1 MGGDKM
7 EVIKEIKGISYI
19 ISDDGKIYLTS
30 NVGSGYN
37 LRQIK
42 SNDYRKHSIREILM

>member
-1 MGGDKM
+1 M
-7 EVIKEIKGISYI
+7 EVIKEIKVIIYI
-19 ISDDGKIYLTS
+19 ISDDDKIYSTS
-30 NVGSGYN
+30 NVENGYN

>member
-1 MGGDKM
+1 M
-7 EVIKEIKGISYI
+7 EEIKEINYI
-19 ISDDGKIYLTS
+19 ISDDGKRYLTS

>member
-1 MGGDKM
+1 M
-7 EVIKEIKGISYI
+7 EEIKEINYI
-19 ISDDGKIYLTS
+19 ISDDGKRYSTS